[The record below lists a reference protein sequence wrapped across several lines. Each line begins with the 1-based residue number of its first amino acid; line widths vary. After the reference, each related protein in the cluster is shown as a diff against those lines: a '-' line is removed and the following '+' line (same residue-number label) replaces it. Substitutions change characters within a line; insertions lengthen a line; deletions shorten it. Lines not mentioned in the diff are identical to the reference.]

1 MRNYTP
7 TINLF
12 RQHNINDWLAM
23 TRSPRCGFPEK
34 GVLTDAHD
42 LFWLGGCTGLPSDP
56 SELAKV
62 IGCTK
67 KNALA
72 MLDHTTGYEII
83 DGLIYWQ
90 TLERAHVRA
99 KSLQEKARS
108 AGLASAK
115 VRAEKNANE
124 QP

>member
-7 TINLF
+7 RLHLF

-23 TRSPRCGFPEK
+23 TRSPRCGWPEQ
-34 GVLTDAHD
+34 GLLTTAHD
-42 LFWLGGCTGLPSDP
+42 LFWVGGCAGLPADP

-67 KNALA
+67 RNAFA

-83 DGLIYWQ
+83 DGRIYWQ
-90 TLERAHVRA
+90 TLERAYERA
-99 KSLQEKARS
+99 KSMQKRGQAG
-108 AGLASAK
+108 GLASA
-115 VRAEKNANE
+115 RARADKNGDE